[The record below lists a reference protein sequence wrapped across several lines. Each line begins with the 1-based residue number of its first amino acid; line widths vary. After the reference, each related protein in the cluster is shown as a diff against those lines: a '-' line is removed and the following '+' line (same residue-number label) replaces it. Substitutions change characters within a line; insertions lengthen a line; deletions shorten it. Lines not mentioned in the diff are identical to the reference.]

1 MLQIMHKVYI
11 LDEQENSCSQ
21 LLLHHIPKKTSRS
34 KIQRLHINIITIPAI
49 HKILAV
55 TKGFTKNISQHLQPL
70 KKLRYLKEQQGRK
83 P

>member
-1 MLQIMHKVYI
+1 MNKKIVVHNFYCI
-11 LDEQENSCSQ
+11 TFR
-21 LLLHHIPKKTSRS
+21 KTSRS

>member
-1 MLQIMHKVYI
+1 MLQIAHKVYI
-11 LDEQENSCSQ
+11 LDDQENSSQ
-21 LLLHHIPKKTSRS
+21 LLLHHILKKTSRS
-34 KIQRLHINIITIPAI
+34 KIQRLHIHIITIPAI

>member
-1 MLQIMHKVYI
+1 MLQIAHKVYI
-11 LDEQENSCSQ
+11 LDDQENSSQ
-21 LLLHHIPKKTSRS
+21 LLLHHILKKTSRS

-55 TKGFTKNISQHLQPL
+55 TKGFTKNIYQHLQPL

>member
-1 MLQIMHKVYI
+1 MLQIAHKVYI
-11 LDEQENSCSQ
+11 LDDQENSSQ
-21 LLLHHIPKKTSRS
+21 LLLHHILKKTSRS